1 MILYSNIN
9 DAWGHTDDKEI
20 YKNFENNKNKINYT
34 TDDIPVKSN
43 DQPIVENIV
52 NTNPLPVDTNLKI
65 SPDLP
70 VGKKAELE
78 HFNNNIHNTDNV
90 NHFVDHLHECAEC
103 KKKFKELFNINE
115 FNINDF
121 DINKFSV
128 NEKFTQKQLIP
139 INIFGLKFTMNR
151 DIMVGIFIIL
161 IVLIILLLVSIFKNY
176 KIQSSQKYLHNNMYL
191 LPNDSNLFKL
201 IQIP

>member
-52 NTNPLPVDTNLKI
+52 NTNPLPVETNLKI

-70 VGKKAELE
+70 IEKKTEQE

-90 NHFVDHLHECAEC
+90 NHFVNHLHECTKC
-103 KKKFKELFNINE
+103 KEKFKELFNINE
-115 FNINDF
+115 FN
-121 DINKFSV
+121 INKFSV

-151 DIMVGIFIIL
+151 DIMIGIFIIL